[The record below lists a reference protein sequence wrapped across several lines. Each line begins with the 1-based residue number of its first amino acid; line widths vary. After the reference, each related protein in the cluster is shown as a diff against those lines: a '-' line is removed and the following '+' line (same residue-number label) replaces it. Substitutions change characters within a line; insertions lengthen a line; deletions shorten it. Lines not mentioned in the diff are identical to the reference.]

1 VTQDRIDDLIEY
13 AQVKGWETDS
23 ELTPIPQVLR

>member
-13 AQVKGWETDS
+13 AQAKGWDTEA
-23 ELTPIPQVLR
+23 ELTPIPQELR